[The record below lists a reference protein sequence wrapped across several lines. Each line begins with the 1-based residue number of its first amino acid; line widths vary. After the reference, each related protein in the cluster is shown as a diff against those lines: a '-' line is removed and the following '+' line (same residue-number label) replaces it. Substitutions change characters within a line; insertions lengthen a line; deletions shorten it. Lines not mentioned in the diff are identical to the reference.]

1 MGANSVDGFYPLFF
15 FFLHLSESEAL
26 IKGSG
31 LEGVLEESLS
41 LPVSGPLLGGKA
53 WLLPP
58 AALSSRCPP
67 GSVALTNNREA
78 KKKGGVGPGKEKA
91 LPSTVNTSQGCKIF
105 HRPFIGK

>member
-1 MGANSVDGFYPLFF
+1 MGANSVDGFYPPV
-15 FFLHLSESEAL
+15 FFLHLSESEPL

-41 LPVSGPLLGGKA
+41 LPVSGPLLGDKA

-78 KKKGGVGPGKEKA
+78 KERGVRPGKEKA